1 MREYIFTERERKII
15 ETYVDQG
22 IRLEG
27 FNQLDHRMRT
37 SWSSLMGD
45 LILAFRWGAAQ
56 YTVFE
61 ELVGHVQR
69 LKDYLDKLY

>member
-1 MREYIFTERERKII
+1 MRKYIFTEKERKII

-22 IRLEG
+22 IHLEG

-45 LILAFRWGAAQ
+45 LILAFRWGAAE

-61 ELVGHVQR
+61 EVVGHVQR
-69 LKDYLDKLY
+69 LKDYLDKLI